1 MSKMTYRKIEEKP
14 SVTINKKKKDL
25 QFIGISPTGEAVF
38 CTNILSVE
46 DLISLGAQSYNYND
60 AYFPF
65 NVVLKNDLDLVTSI
79 VLDAIERG
87 DFTPNE
93 EQQLALDRLVD
104 ATDGVCY
111 PVLMDRVNRSYPEM
125 IKKYNAEK
133 MCKDIEKAVEEVEDA
148 PDDSKEEDVIQINH
162 DDKEYKVVTPGYA
175 NIKPIEEQRVPS
187 DYISAESCKTLGELF
202 QAKQCFKEDGTLNM
216 ENVAKYLA
224 DKDSETK
231 IKNMTKLADFMEA
244 NHVFDEN
251 GHIDCCN
258 FIKAFRDNDLINF
271 D

>member
-14 SVTINKKKKDL
+14 AVTINKKKRDL

-65 NVVLKNDLDLVTSI
+65 NVVLKNDLDLVTSV

-87 DFTPNE
+87 DFAPSE
-93 EQQLALDRLVD
+93 EQQIALDRLVD

-125 IKKYNAEK
+125 IKKFNAEK
-133 MCKDIEKAVEEVEDA
+133 MCKDIEKAVEGVEDT
-148 PDDSKEEDVIQINH
+148 PDDSNES
-162 DDKEYKVVTPGYA
+162 DDKYKTIIPRYTSPTYPNAIGVKKDKSES
-175 NIKPIEEQRVPS
+175 IKS
-187 DYISAESCKTLGELF
+187 DILTEL
-202 QAKQCFKEDGTLNM
+202 
-216 ENVAKYLA
+216 
-224 DKDSETK
+224 ETK
-231 IKNMTKLADFMEA
+231 NKAKLADFMKAHNTFCE
-244 NHVFDEN
+244 D
-251 GHIDCCN
+251 GSIDYHKLADALEK
-258 FIKAFRDNDLINF
+258 FGPINF

>member
-14 SVTINKKKKDL
+14 SVTINKKKRDL

-65 NVVLKNDLDLVTSI
+65 NVVLKNDLDLVTSV

-87 DFTPNE
+87 DFAPSE

-111 PVLMDRVNRSYPEM
+111 PVLMDRVNRTYPEM
-125 IKKYNAEK
+125 IKKFNAEK
-133 MCKDIEKAVEEVEDA
+133 MCKDIEKAVEGVEDT
-148 PDDSKEEDVIQINH
+148 PDDSNKN
-162 DDKEYKVVTPGYA
+162 DDKYKTIIPRYTSPTYPNDIGVKAIGVKKDKSES
-175 NIKPIEEQRVPS
+175 IKS
-187 DYISAESCKTLGELF
+187 
-202 QAKQCFKEDGTLNM
+202 
-216 ENVAKYLA
+216 
-224 DKDSETK
+224 DKDPELE
-231 IKNMTKLADFMEA
+231 IKNMTKVADFMETH
-244 NHVFDEN
+244 NTFDEN
-251 GHIDCCN
+251 GHIDYYKLAN
-258 FIKAFRDNDLINF
+258 AIDKFGPIKF

>member
-65 NVVLKNDLDLVTSI
+65 NVVLKNDLDLVTSV

-87 DFTPNE
+87 DFAPSE

-111 PVLMDRVNRSYPEM
+111 PVLMDRVNRTYPEM
-125 IKKYNAEK
+125 IKKFNAEK
-133 MCKDIEKAVEEVEDA
+133 MCKDIEKAVEGVEDD
-148 PDDSKEEDVIQINH
+148 PDDSNKNDGKYKTIIPRYTSPTYPNAIGVKK
-162 DDKEYKVVTPGYA
+162 DKSEP
-175 NIKPIEEQRVPS
+175 IKS
-187 DYISAESCKTLGELF
+187 
-202 QAKQCFKEDGTLNM
+202 
-216 ENVAKYLA
+216 
-224 DKDSETK
+224 DKDLELEV
-231 IKNMTKLADFMEA
+231 KNMTKVADFMETH
-244 NHVFDEN
+244 NTFDEN
-251 GHIDCCN
+251 GHIDYYKLAN
-258 FIKAFRDNDLINF
+258 AIDKFGPIKF

>member
-14 SVTINKKKKDL
+14 AVTINKKKRDL

-87 DFTPNE
+87 DFTPSE

-111 PVLMDRVNRSYPEM
+111 PVLMDRVNRTYPEM
-125 IKKYNAEK
+125 IKKFNAEK
-133 MCKDIEKAVEEVEDA
+133 MCKDIEKAVEGVEDN
-148 PDDSKEEDVIQINH
+148 PDDSNEN
-162 DDKEYKVVTPGYA
+162 DDKYKTIIPRYTSPTYPNDIGVKAIGVKKDKSEP
-175 NIKPIEEQRVPS
+175 IKS
-187 DYISAESCKTLGELF
+187 
-202 QAKQCFKEDGTLNM
+202 
-216 ENVAKYLA
+216 
-224 DKDSETK
+224 DKDLELE
-231 IKNMTKLADFMEA
+231 IKNMTKVADFMETH
-244 NHVFDEN
+244 NTFDEN
-251 GHIDCCN
+251 GHIDYYKLAN
-258 FIKAFRDNDLINF
+258 AIDKFGPIKF

>member
-14 SVTINKKKKDL
+14 AVTINKKKRDL

-87 DFTPNE
+87 DFAPSE

-125 IKKYNAEK
+125 IKKFNAEK
-133 MCKDIEKAVEEVEDA
+133 MCKDIEKAVEGVEDA
-148 PDDSKEEDVIQINH
+148 PDD
-162 DDKEYKVVTPGYA
+162 EYKVISPRYTSPIPNDIQVKKDKSES
-175 NIKPIEEQRVPS
+175 IKFDADPTIE
-187 DYISAESCKTLGELF
+187 LEL
-202 QAKQCFKEDGTLNM
+202 
-216 ENVAKYLA
+216 
-224 DKDSETK
+224 
-231 IKNMTKLADFMEA
+231 KNMTKVAEFMETH
-244 NHVFDEN
+244 NTFDED
-251 GHIDCCN
+251 GHIDYLK
-258 FIKAFRDNDLINF
+258 FADALRKYGPIKLD
-271 D
+271 